1 MAKRTKNLVDE
12 IEQAADDLAE
22 ELCKNPEPTLRF
34 RRLTRTLKKLVIEL
48 AVRFDG

>member
-1 MAKRTKNLVDE
+1 MARTKDLVDA
-12 IEQAADDLAE
+12 IEKAADDLAD
-22 ELCKNPEPTLRF
+22 ELCKYPEPTPRF

>member
-1 MAKRTKNLVDE
+1 MAKRTKDLVDE
-12 IEQAADDLAE
+12 IEKAADDLAD
-22 ELCKNPEPTLRF
+22 ELCNNPQPTPRF